1 MRLFLDLSSWLQG
14 IAEALMKAGA
24 VYKYDLSLPV
34 EKMYDLVEKMRQRLG
49 KPSYNFIDY
58 EILFPVQQSR
68 HTSP

>member
-1 MRLFLDLSSWLQG
+1 
-14 IAEALMKAGA
+14 MKAGA

-49 KPSYNFIDY
+49 KPAYNFIDY
-58 EILFPVQQSR
+58 EILFPVRQSR